1 MYLPL
6 TSNAYDDF
14 TDLKIYEFYKKH
26 KISISWEQNIIFFSN
41 TKNSLIADEGLLYNL
56 LDFVYSSLN
65 PFMYNALKWPNI
77 L

>member
-6 TSNAYDDF
+6 SSNAYDDV
-14 TDLKIYEFYKKH
+14 TDLKIYEFHKKH

-41 TKNSLIADEGLLYNL
+41 TKNSSIADDGLLYNL

-65 PFMYNALKWPNI
+65 PFMYNAVKWPNI

>member
-41 TKNSLIADEGLLYNL
+41 TKNSVIVDEGLLYNL